1 MKIKTIAQLSIM
13 TCSLVAAVNASA
25 VSKTTSASLTPTLSP
40 TLSLNTTSIQTTA
53 TNTDTSAAEADAQR
67 RAVLEKPALLSTDE
81 LKARIIKA
89 LPNYD
94 DGILKPYRGSD
105 PVAKLDFSQL
115 AEVMGDRFTLDM
127 PPEVN
132 QADDGIRALRVDAEN
147 ASVRYVNRERSWQ
160 FDRDAKSRAID
171 AKEAQSLAIKS
182 LAGLGFST
190 SEMAKPFVTKQM
202 AAGTDAGNEK
212 PSEVMEMYRYIVV
225 PRALNGIPVSQSGVK
240 LAINNYGDI
249 QRLSADW
256 PQLNLPEG
264 LQLRDREA
272 VIENALSEI
281 VDQHPS
287 AALSL
292 QSTVQYALS
301 TDGEELA
308 PFVVLNVKDYPSPY
322 QVAIP
327 LAELATGDEK

>member
-1 MKIKTIAQLSIM
+1 MKLKTIAQLSLVA
-13 TCSLVAAVNASA
+13 CSLAATVPAIA
-25 VSKTTSASLTPTLSP
+25 FTAK
-40 TLSLNTTSIQTTA
+40 TTA
-53 TNTDTSAAEADAQR
+53 TGVDTAAAEADAQR
-67 RAVLEKPALLSTDE
+67 RAVLEKAEVISTDE
-81 LKARIIKA
+81 LKERIAKA
-89 LPNYD
+89 LPAYD
-94 DGILKPYRGSD
+94 EGILKPYRGSD
-105 PVAKLDFSQL
+105 PVGKLDFSQL
-115 AEVMGDRFTLDM
+115 AEVMGDRFTLDV

-132 QADDGIRALRVDAEN
+132 QADDGIRALRVDAEK

-160 FDRDAKSRAID
+160 FERDAKSRAID
-171 AKEAQSLAIKS
+171 AKEAQSLAVKS

-202 AAGTDAGNEK
+202 AAGAQAGAEK
-212 PSEVMEMYRYIVV
+212 PTDVMEMYRYVVV
-225 PRALNGIPVSQSGVK
+225 PRALNGFKVSQSGVK

-272 VIENALSEI
+272 VIEHALGEI
-281 VDQHPS
+281 ADQHPS
-287 AALSL
+287 PAIIL
-292 QSTVQYALS
+292 QSEVQYALS

-308 PFVVLNVKDYPSPY
+308 PFMVLNVKDYPSPY
-322 QVAIP
+322 QLAIP

>member
-1 MKIKTIAQLSIM
+1 MKLKTIAQFSLAA
-13 TCSLVAAVNASA
+13 CSLTAALNAA
-25 VSKTTSASLTPTLSP
+25 AFNTSGATLSP
-40 TLSLNTTSIQTTA
+40 TVSPKLSLSTANLTTV
-53 TNTDTSAAEADAQR
+53 DTSNAEADAQR
-67 RAVLEKPALLSTDE
+67 RAVLEKPQLLSTDE
-81 LKARIIKA
+81 LKARIAKA
-89 LPNYD
+89 LPTYD
-94 DGILKPYRGSD
+94 EGILKPYRGSD
-105 PVAKLDFSQL
+105 PVGKLDFGQL
-115 AEVMGDRFTLDM
+115 AEVMGDRFTLDV

-132 QADDGIRALRVDAEN
+132 QADDGIRALRVDAEK
-147 ASVRYVNRERSWQ
+147 ATVRYVNRDRSWQ
-160 FDRDAKSRAID
+160 FERDAKSRAID

-190 SEMAKPFVTKQM
+190 TEMAKPFVTKQM
-202 AAGTDAGNEK
+202 AAGGEAGAEK
-212 PSEVMEMYRYIVV
+212 PSDVMEMYRYVVV

-264 LQLRDREA
+264 LKLRDREA
-272 VIENALSEI
+272 VMEEALGEI

-287 AALSL
+287 TAISL

-308 PFVVLNVKDYPSPY
+308 PFIVLNVKDYPSPY
-322 QVAIP
+322 QLAIP